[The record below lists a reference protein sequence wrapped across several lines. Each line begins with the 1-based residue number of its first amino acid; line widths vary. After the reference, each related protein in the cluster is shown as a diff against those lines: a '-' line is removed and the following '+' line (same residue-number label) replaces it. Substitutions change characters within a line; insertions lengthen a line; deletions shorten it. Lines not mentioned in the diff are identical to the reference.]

1 MDKLNIEE
9 TTLKGSFVVTPQ
21 VNSDHRGEF
30 FRVFCSREFASVGHH
45 KEFVQF
51 NQSVNKLKG
60 LVRGMHLQREPHQE
74 IKLVRCIRGS
84 VYDVIVDL
92 RIDSPTFLK
101 WFGVELSEKNRKLIY
116 IPEGFAHGF
125 QTLQENSEL
134 LYHHTEY
141 YNPQSEGGLNYLDPI
156 IGIEW
161 PLPVSLISDRD
172 QNLPMF
178 KKQ

>member
-1 MDKLNIEE
+1 
-9 TTLKGSFVVTPQ
+9 
-21 VNSDHRGEF
+21 
-30 FRVFCSREFASVGHH
+30 
-45 KEFVQF
+45 
-51 NQSVNKLKG
+51 
-60 LVRGMHLQREPHQE
+60 MHLQHEPHQE

-178 KKQ
+178 KSNNL